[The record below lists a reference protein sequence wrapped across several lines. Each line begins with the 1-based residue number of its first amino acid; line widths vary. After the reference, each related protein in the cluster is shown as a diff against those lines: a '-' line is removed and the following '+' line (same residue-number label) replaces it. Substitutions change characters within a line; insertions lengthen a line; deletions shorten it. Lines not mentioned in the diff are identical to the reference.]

1 MTVTGTRDQDGKIL
15 DYNTESAAV
24 GTKTDT
30 PLLETPQSISVITQ
44 DQMVIRNAQGV
55 AEALRYTAGTS
66 TETYGQDPRGYD
78 WVTIRGF
85 DAFNSRYLDG
95 LRLQNYEF
103 PEVFGLERV
112 EVMKGPSSVLY
123 GQSTAGG
130 LINAISKR
138 PKDVAF
144 GEIAAEIGTHQSYE
158 TTFDFGSPLNEDGS
172 LLYRLTGLFKDN
184 QEDSNGFPVD
194 ARRYYIA
201 PAFTWK
207 ISPDTKIDFL
217 LSYFHTDSTQV
228 PSYAAAPN
236 GAPTEVRA
244 FGYKQ
249 WDFEK
254 NDILRLSYQ
263 LDHTITSDLKFRQ
276 NFNASSYDV
285 KDKYVN
291 SLGYSSGTIMDRS
304 ASIWNSDSRSIGLDN
319 QLEYKIQGKRIEQ
332 TLLFG
337 FDYSYASADTVY
349 YEDAAPSIDISAP
362 DYTLPILAP
371 TTLLSDS
378 FQKVTQYG
386 LYAQDQVKLDSKW
399 VGTFSARQ
407 DWVES
412 DLKERTTGGTH
423 DIQKDEAFTGRA
435 GITYLADNGLAPY
448 ASYSTS
454 FYPNSGTD
462 SSGNTFDPTE
472 GEQFEIGLKYAP
484 KNFRGGATLSV
495 FDLTQENSLTTDP
508 ANTAFSK
515 ATGEIR
521 SRGVEFEGNLGI
533 TGNLDLLVNAS
544 YDHVEITSS
553 QDGDQGNTPA
563 LTPEKAASAWLNYN
577 FHDGTLEGL
586 TLGAGV
592 RYVGPSYSSNF
603 NTWRNEDYVVADL
616 AARYVCGPWT
626 YALNVNNLFDD
637 VEWISTDYQYNKTAG
652 NSVNLSMAYHW

>member
-1 MTVTGTRDQDGKIL
+1 MNDRIHTANSNRSPGSCRVRQPYRLPSFLAALFGAASCLSAVQGQAAPEQEAVPQELDTLTVTGTKDQDARIL
-15 DYNTESAAV
+15 DYRNESAAV

-30 PLLETPQSISVITQ
+30 PLLETPQSISVVTE
-44 DQMVIRNAQGV
+44 DQIVMRNAQGV

-66 TETYGQDPRGYD
+66 TETYGPDPRGYD

-103 PEVFGLERV
+103 PEIFGLERV

-138 PKDVAF
+138 PKEVAF
-144 GEIAAEIGTHQSYE
+144 GEIGTEIGTHESYE
-158 TTFDFGSPLNEDGS
+158 ATLDFGGPLSADGS
-172 LLYRLTGLFKDN
+172 LLYRFTGLFKDN
-184 QEDSNGFPVD
+184 QKDSTGFPVD

-201 PAFTWK
+201 PAVTWN
-207 ISPDTKIDFL
+207 ISPDTKIDL
-217 LSYFHTDSTQV
+217 LVSYFHTDSTQV
-228 PSYAAAPN
+228 PSFAAAPN

-244 FGYKQ
+244 FGYDQ

-254 NDILRLSYQ
+254 NDILRFSYQ
-263 LDHTITSDLKFRQ
+263 LEHQFTPDLKFRQ

-291 SLGYSSGTIMDRS
+291 SLGYSSGTMMDRS

-319 QLEYKIQGKRIEQ
+319 RLELKFGTNRVEQ

-337 FDYSYASADTVY
+337 FDYAYATADTQY
-349 YEDAAPSIDISAP
+349 YEDPIPGIDIANP
-362 DYTLPILAP
+362 DYSLPIPVP

-378 FQKVTQYG
+378 YQRSTQYG
-386 LYAQDQVKLDSKW
+386 FYAQDQIKLDSKW
-399 VGTFSARQ
+399 VGTFSIRQ
-407 DWVES
+407 DWAET

-423 DIQKDEAFTGRA
+423 DRQKDEAFTVRA

-448 ASYSTS
+448 VSYSTS

-462 SSGNTFDPTE
+462 SAGNTFDPTE
-472 GEQFEIGLKYAP
+472 GKQYEIGLKYAP
-484 KNFRGGATLSV
+484 KDFRGGATLSV

-515 ATGEIR
+515 ANGEIQ
-521 SRGVEFEGNLGI
+521 SRGIEFEGNLGI
-533 TGNLDLLVNAS
+533 TGNLDFLVNAS
-544 YDHVEITSS
+544 YADVEITS
-553 QDGDQGNTPA
+553 GNP
-563 LTPEKAASAWLNYN
+563 LRGSPNCQRS
-577 FHDGTLEGL
+577 
-586 TLGAGV
+586 
-592 RYVGPSYSSNF
+592 
-603 NTWRNEDYVVADL
+603 
-616 AARYVCGPWT
+616 CC
-626 YALNVNNLFDD
+626 
-637 VEWISTDYQYNKTAG
+637 TD
-652 NSVNLSMAYHW
+652 SRC